1 MSKTEGRIAAA
12 EKRRG
17 GAQTAFD
24 VAVFGSSAAALL
36 VAGLLRTAHGKSVV
50 LVGEGPS
57 SWLLPRRFDLALPV
71 ATRPE
76 TWRLLKSGLA
86 ETRKLLG
93 GIGRNLVGRVDPV
106 LVAERP
112 ATLEAIA
119 HMRAT
124 LSGFGFSMERVAD
137 RTLAEPAAAFCLRD
151 VASLEPAAGPAI
163 AAWAAQHEVRTWRG
177 TDGTVILRR
186 NGLVQLTGPAG
197 SFEAERAV
205 LMDDAALLAHLS
217 PEEVARLFASQAC
230 RSIRTEPA
238 AALTAPLLRYLD
250 RGVSL
255 SQPGKGMSVTAI
267 VSGQAEHAARL
278 GSTLSAL
285 APLRRIAEARYQRL
299 ESRDGAPLV
308 TLARAPRSLVVA
320 GLGDAAAFFAPAL
333 ARHIAGVAVE
343 AEAAFFAAHDLGRG
357 QARQAVADFVVDPA

>member
-12 EKRRG
+12 GKRQG

-24 VAVFGSSAAALL
+24 VAVFGSSAAAMLL
-36 VAGLLRTAHGKSVV
+36 AGLLRTAHGKSVV
-50 LVGEGPS
+50 LVGEGWS

-76 TWRLLKSGLA
+76 TWRLLKAGIG

-93 GIGRNLVGRVDPV
+93 GIGRNLIGRVDPV

-119 HMRAT
+119 HMKAT
-124 LSGFGFSMERVAD
+124 LLGFGLAMERVAD
-137 RTLAEPAAAFCLRD
+137 RTLAEPAAAFGLRD
-151 VASLEPAAGPAI
+151 VAMLEPAAAPAI
-163 AAWAAQHEVRTWRG
+163 AAWLAQHEVRSWRAA
-177 TDGTVILRR
+177 DGAVSIRR
-186 NGLVQLTGPAG
+186 NGLVQMTGDAG

-205 LMDDAALLAHLS
+205 LVDDAALLEHLS
-217 PEEVARLFASQAC
+217 PEELARLFSSQTC
-230 RSIRTEPA
+230 RSIRTEPTG
-238 AALTAPLLRYLD
+238 ALTAPLLRYLD
-250 RGVSL
+250 RGVTL
-255 SQPGKGMSVTAI
+255 SQPGKGTSVTAI
-267 VSGQAEHAARL
+267 VTGETDPAERL

-285 APLRRIAEARYQRL
+285 APLRRIAEARYLRL
-299 ESRDGAPLV
+299 DSQDGAPLV
-308 TLARAPRSLVVA
+308 TLARAPRSVVVA

-357 QARQAVADFVVDPA
+357 QARQSIADFVVDPA